1 MKRAWVLAL
10 VSARAEPTEGGE
22 GLMTMTRNTGE
33 LPATSRGEITPGRK
47 PRRLWPAI
55 DARRRLNARPT
66 DGIRTKAASLKR
78 DDPGSPDATTTGR
91 RQPGTATPQP
101 GGNEGDLNRAIISHA
116 KRARDRAAQ
125 SLRLSRLSAKP

>member
-1 MKRAWVLAL
+1 
-10 VSARAEPTEGGE
+10 
-22 GLMTMTRNTGE
+22 MTRKTGD
-33 LPATSRGEITPGRK
+33 LPATDRGESTPDRR

-66 DGIRTKAASLKR
+66 DSIRTKSDPLNR
-78 DDPGSPDATTTGR
+78 DDSGSPDATTTGR